1 MSSILTN
8 ASAMVALETLR
19 GINKSMGQVQ
29 AEISTGKRVSSAK
42 DNAAV
47 FAIAT
52 VMSSD
57 VASFDK
63 ISDSLNLGSATV
75 GVARAASEQVTDL
88 IKDMRSLIISSQ
100 EDNVDRTKN
109 QTDIAALRNQ
119 IDSIV
124 NAAQFNGLNLLK
136 GGGSVDILSS
146 LDRASDG
153 TVSASNIN
161 VSRISLETSAELAGT
176 SAVVAGTGLQVA
188 TGGGTIATT
197 ATETVTL
204 TAGAIVEG
212 YTLTIALEGIDVT
225 YVAKAN
231 ETLNDVA
238 VKMQA
243 LIEAD
248 QALTVGAWVV
258 DITNVSDPSAS
269 DTVLSITNTTAGGLT
284 MTSSSFDGGTI
295 GGGLAGLTSIDVST
309 DAGAAAA
316 LTGIDNLLTTAIDAA
331 TAFGS
336 AQKRIDIQ
344 GEFVH
349 SLMDSMK
356 VGIGALVD
364 ADMEEASARLQ
375 SLQVQQQLGVQAL
388 SMANQ
393 APQAL
398 LALFQ

>member
-19 GINKSMGQVQ
+19 GINMRMGQVQ
-29 AEISTGKRVSSAK
+29 GEISTGKRVSSAK

-52 VMSSD
+52 VMESD

-63 ISDSLNLGSATV
+63 ISDSLNLGNATV
-75 GVARAASEQVTDL
+75 GVARAASEKVTEL
-88 IKDMRSLIISSQ
+88 LTNMKSLVVSAQ
-100 EDNVDRTKN
+100 EDNVDRTKI
-109 QTDIAALRNQ
+109 QTDVTALKNQ
-119 IDSIV
+119 IDTIV

-136 GGGSVDILSS
+136 GGGSIDILSS

-153 TVSASNIN
+153 TVSASSIN
-161 VSRISLETSAELAGT
+161 VNRVSLETSAETAGT

-212 YTLTIALEGIDVT
+212 YTLTIALEGQDIT

-238 VKMQA
+238 VNMQA

-248 QALTVGAWVV
+248 QTLTANAWVV
-258 DITNVSDPSAS
+258 DITNVSDPSATN
-269 DTVLSITNTTAGGLT
+269 TVISITNTTAGGLT

-295 GGGLAGLTSIDVST
+295 GGGLNALSGLDVST
-309 DAGAAAA
+309 EVGAASA
-316 LTGIDNLLTTAIDAA
+316 LSAIDGLLSTAIDAS

-336 AQKRIDIQ
+336 AQKRIEIQ
-344 GEFVH
+344 GDFVS

-356 VGIGALVD
+356 LGIGALVD

-375 SLQVQQQLGVQAL
+375 SLQVQSQLGIQAL

-393 APQAL
+393 APQSL
-398 LALFQ
+398 LALFR